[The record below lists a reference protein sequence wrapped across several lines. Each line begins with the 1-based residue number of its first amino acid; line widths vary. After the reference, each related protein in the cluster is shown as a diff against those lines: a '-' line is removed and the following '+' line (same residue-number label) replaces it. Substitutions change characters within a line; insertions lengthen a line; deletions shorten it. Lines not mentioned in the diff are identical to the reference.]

1 LEAAPTARKPAQ
13 TKNESAQ
20 ADFAPFVAAVSTA
33 RRLVAAQ
40 QHVTIQEYVID
51 TLEEQLDKDWAK
63 LAEREGLIALSSH
76 ADPVLAELWDN
87 EKDSAY
93 DRS

>member
-1 LEAAPTARKPAQ
+1 MGTD
-13 TKNESAQ
+13 TKRTRLTIDLPVEVKQ
-20 ADFAPFVAAVSTA
+20 
-33 RRLVAAQ
+33 RLRLVAAQ
-40 QHVTIQEYVID
+40 QDVSIREYVID

-63 LAEREGLIALSSH
+63 LAEQEGLIALSSQT
-76 ADPVLAELWDN
+76 DPVLAELWDN